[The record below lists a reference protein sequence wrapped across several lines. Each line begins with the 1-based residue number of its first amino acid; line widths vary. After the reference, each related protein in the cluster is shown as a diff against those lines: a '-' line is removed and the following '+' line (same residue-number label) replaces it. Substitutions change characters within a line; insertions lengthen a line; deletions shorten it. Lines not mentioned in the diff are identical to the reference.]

1 MTEQAVVQWV
11 TDYGYFGIFFLL
23 IFGIIGLPV
32 PDEWLLVI
40 SGYLAFK
47 NVLGFVPTVAVAVL
61 GSAGGLTMSYV
72 LGRTSSGYMIRRYGH
87 WLSIDDEKIRRTEHW
102 FQNLGR
108 WVLVVGPF
116 VPGVRNLM
124 GYIAGASRLRI
135 HIFMRFAYL
144 GALIS
149 SLTFVTFGYF
159 VGQHVP
165 WGYSRIALVAV
176 AVAVV
181 FTASGLPFR
190 IVLRMKKITAT
201 VTGNKPSRPIEAET
215 QLACEPKKYPM
226 PTQVRDEMIAP
237 E

>member
-47 NVLGFVPTVAVAVL
+47 NVLGFFPTLAVAVL

-72 LGRTSSGYMIRRYGH
+72 LGRTSSGYLLRRYGR
-87 WLSIDDEKIRRTEHW
+87 WLSIDEEKIRRTQDW

-108 WVLVVGPF
+108 WVLVIGPF
-116 VPGVRNLM
+116 IPGVRNLM
-124 GYIAGASRLRI
+124 GYIAGATKLRI

-144 GALIS
+144 GAFIS
-149 SLTFVTFGYF
+149 SATFVTFGYF
-159 VGQHVP
+159 VGRHVP
-165 WGYSRIALVAV
+165 WGYSRIALIAV

-190 IVLRMKKITAT
+190 IALRLKKIAETTMAS
-201 VTGNKPSRPIEAET
+201 NPSRAIEANT
-215 QLACEPKKYPM
+215 QLACEPKK
-226 PTQVRDEMIAP
+226 
-237 E
+237 

>member
-23 IFGIIGLPV
+23 IFGIMGLPV

-47 NVLGFVPTVAVAVL
+47 NVLGLVPTLAIAVL

-72 LGRTSSGYMIRRYGH
+72 LGRTSSGYILRRYGR
-87 WLSIDDEKIRRTEHW
+87 WLSIDDEKMRRTQHW

-108 WVLVVGPF
+108 WVLVIGPF

-124 GYIAGASRLRI
+124 GYIAGATRLRI
-135 HIFMRFAYL
+135 DIFMRFAYL
-144 GALIS
+144 GAFIS
-149 SLTFVTFGYF
+149 SVTFVTFGYF
-159 VGQHVP
+159 MGRHFP
-165 WGYSRIALVAV
+165 WDYSRIALVAV
-176 AVAVV
+176 AAAVV

-190 IVLRMKKITAT
+190 IAFRLKKIAAT
-201 VTGNKPSRPIEAET
+201 TIATNPSRVIEANT
-215 QLACEPKKYPM
+215 QLVCEPKTSPS
-226 PTQVRDEMIAP
+226 PIHVTDEMMAP

>member
-1 MTEQAVVQWV
+1 MSEHAIIQWI

-47 NVLGFVPTVAVAVL
+47 NVLGFFPTVAVAAL

-72 LGRTSSGYMIRRYGH
+72 LGRTSGGFLIRRYGH
-87 WLSIDDEKIRRTEHW
+87 WFSIDDEKIRRTQHW
-102 FQNLGR
+102 FHNLGR

-124 GYIAGASRLRI
+124 GYIAGASKLRL
-135 HIFMRFAYL
+135 HVFVRFAYV

-149 SLTFVTFGYF
+149 SVSFVTFGYA
-159 VGQHVP
+159 VGQHLP
-165 WGYSRIALVAV
+165 WSYSRIALVVVV
-176 AVAVV
+176 AAVV
-181 FTASGLPFR
+181 CTMSGVPFR
-190 IVLRMKKITAT
+190 IALRIKKMATAAIAT
-201 VTGNKPSRPIEAET
+201 SPKRPTEAST
-215 QLACEPKKYPM
+215 QLACEPRK
-226 PTQVRDEMIAP
+226 
-237 E
+237 

>member
-47 NVLGFVPTVAVAVL
+47 NVLGFVPTVAVAAL

-72 LGRTSSGYMIRRYGH
+72 LGRTSSGFLIRRYGH
-87 WLSIDDEKIRRTEHW
+87 WFSIDDEKIRRTQHW

-124 GYIAGASRLRI
+124 GYIAGATKLRLQ
-135 HIFMRFAYL
+135 IFMRFAYV

-149 SLTFVTFGYF
+149 SVTFVTFGYA
-159 VGQHVP
+159 VGRHLP

-176 AVAVV
+176 AGAVV
-181 FTASGLPFR
+181 FSASGLPLR
-190 IVLRMKKITAT
+190 IALRIKKIAAAAMAS
-201 VTGNKPSRPIEAET
+201 NPNRPAETST
-215 QLACEPKKYPM
+215 QLACEPRK
-226 PTQVRDEMIAP
+226 
-237 E
+237 

>member
-1 MTEQAVVQWV
+1 M
-11 TDYGYFGIFFLL
+11 TDYGYLGIFFLL

-47 NVLGFVPTVAVAVL
+47 DVLGFVPTVAVAVL
-61 GSAGGLTMSYV
+61 GSAGGLTTSYV
-72 LGRTSSGYMIRRYGH
+72 LGRTSSAYLIRRYGR
-87 WLSIDDEKIRRTEHW
+87 WLSIDDEKIHRTQHW

-108 WVLVVGPF
+108 WVLVIGPF

-124 GYIAGASRLRI
+124 GYIAGAAKLRI
-135 HIFMRFAYL
+135 HVFMRFAYL

-149 SLTFVTFGYF
+149 SVTFVTFGYV
-159 VGQHVP
+159 VGRHVP

-176 AVAVV
+176 ALAVAATV
-181 FTASGLPFR
+181 SGLPFR
-190 IVLRMKKITAT
+190 IALRVKKIAAKMIA
-201 VTGNKPSRPIEAET
+201 NSPSRSIEAKT
-215 QLACEPKKYPM
+215 QPACEPKKYPS
-226 PTQVRDEMIAP
+226 PTHVTDEMIAP

>member
-47 NVLGFVPTVAVAVL
+47 NVLGFFPTVAVAAM
-61 GSAGGLTMSYV
+61 GSAGGLTVSYV
-72 LGRTSSGYMIRRYGH
+72 LGRTCSGYLVRRYGY
-87 WLSIDDEKIRRTEHW
+87 WLSIDDEKIVRAQKRFHK
-102 FQNLGR
+102 LGR

-116 VPGVRNLM
+116 IPGVRNVM
-124 GYIAGASRLRI
+124 GYIAGASKLHMQVFI
-135 HIFMRFAYL
+135 RFAYL

-149 SLTFVTFGYF
+149 SATFVTFGYF
-159 VGQHVP
+159 VGRHVIR
-165 WGYSRIALVAV
+165 WNYSTLPLVAV
-176 AVAVV
+176 ALAVA

-190 IVLRMKKITAT
+190 MAFWIK
-201 VTGNKPSRPIEAET
+201 NKMAAAAAKNAIRLTEASA
-215 QLACEPKKYPM
+215 QPACTPKK
-226 PTQVRDEMIAP
+226 
-237 E
+237 